1 MSGDAM
7 IVVTVEDVN
16 DHAPVFS
23 QSSYTSTFP
32 ENVFGGYTVGDSF
45 YYLIDTLGC

>member
-1 MSGDAM
+1 MSGNAM

-23 QSSYTSTFP
+23 QPSYTSKFA
-32 ENVFGGYTVGDSF
+32 ENVFGGHTVGDSL